1 MSFIMTVV
9 VFFLWFFAGS
19 YLLRT
24 LKLKKSCGTTLLLII
39 IAIVGTA
46 WTQKALD
53 WYEEWEAYRAE
64 RAIEEQMRE
73 TQRAVMS
80 FLEEMN
86 PQLNKKVIEIGDELV
101 RIDTN
106 IQKLTELQQ
115 NFPENALIEKKLE
128 QWQTLKNELRQ
139 VSQDIYQQVENA
151 YVAYKIDEI
160 QGLKKFD
167 VLSEELLKEANAA
180 LVNAETTK
188 STIEEQLGD

>member
-1 MSFIMTVV
+1 
-9 VFFLWFFAGS
+9 
-19 YLLRT
+19 
-24 LKLKKSCGTTLLLII
+24 
-39 IAIVGTA
+39 
-46 WTQKALD
+46 
-53 WYEEWEAYRAE
+53 
-64 RAIEEQMRE
+64 
-73 TQRAVMS
+73 MS

-86 PQLNKKVIEIGDELV
+86 PLLNKKVIEIGDELA

-115 NFPENALIEKKLE
+115 KFPENALIEKTLN
-128 QWQTLKNELRQ
+128 QWQTLRNELSQ
-139 VSQDIYQQVENA
+139 VSQDIYQQVEIA

-167 VLSEELLKEANAA
+167 VLSKELLKEANAA

>member
-1 MSFIMTVV
+1 MSFIMTLV
-9 VFFLWFFAGS
+9 VFFIWFFAGS
-19 YLLRT
+19 FLLRT
-24 LKLKKSCGTTLLLII
+24 VKIKKSCGTTLLLPI
-39 IAIVGTA
+39 IAIVGTI
-46 WTQKALD
+46 WTQTALD

-64 RAIEEQMRE
+64 RAAEEQVRE
-73 TQRAVMS
+73 TQRFVMS

-86 PQLNKKVIEIGDELV
+86 PLLNKKVIEIGDELA

-115 NFPENALIEKKLE
+115 KFPENALIEKTLN
-128 QWQTLKNELRQ
+128 QWQTLRNELSQ
-139 VSQDIYQQVENA
+139 VSQDIYQQVEIA

-167 VLSEELLKEANAA
+167 VLSKELLKEANAA